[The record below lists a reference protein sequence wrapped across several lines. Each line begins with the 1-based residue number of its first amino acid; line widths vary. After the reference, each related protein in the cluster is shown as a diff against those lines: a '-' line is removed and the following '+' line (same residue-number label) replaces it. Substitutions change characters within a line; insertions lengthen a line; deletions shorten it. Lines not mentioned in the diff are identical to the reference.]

1 VSIFYQPKGHWRE
14 SLRSLR
20 RYEYVLPPRIH
31 RYGRPLTHGEVWY
44 YLNQRR
50 PLAQRPL
57 WGNVCV
63 PCGSITVGPETGD
76 RGTMPLAE
84 TPIARST
91 RIAVSRQELFNYE
104 AAPALARS
112 PAFLVRHLFSGER
125 ASLRPELQLVAHGLH
140 PRHAARHGKRPLNL
154 YLRIHVS
161 RQLRGASIRRDAHR
175 QRSQPRVRDER
186 LLHPGGERS
195 VVIGD
200 HPPRGHGRRR
210 RRLTAIGERERGQH
224 WGFDNLTA
232 SARQRCA
239 GHVAEPQCLRPKYA

>member
-1 VSIFYQPKGHWRE
+1 
-14 SLRSLR
+14 
-20 RYEYVLPPRIH
+20 
-31 RYGRPLTHGEVWY
+31 
-44 YLNQRR
+44 
-50 PLAQRPL
+50 
-57 WGNVCV
+57 
-63 PCGSITVGPETGD
+63 
-76 RGTMPLAE
+76 MPLAE

-91 RIAVSRQELFNYE
+91 RIAVSRQELVNYE

-195 VVIGD
+195 VVSGD
-200 HPPRGHGRRR
+200 LPRRGHRRR
-210 RRLTAIGERERGQH
+210 RRRPTAVGEHERGQRERRDDQQSA
-224 WGFDNLTA
+224 FDVWRV
-232 SARQRCA
+232 S
-239 GHVAEPQCLRPKYA
+239 HVAYDIQIRVLSRDGIA

>member
-1 VSIFYQPKGHWRE
+1 
-14 SLRSLR
+14 
-20 RYEYVLPPRIH
+20 
-31 RYGRPLTHGEVWY
+31 
-44 YLNQRR
+44 
-50 PLAQRPL
+50 
-57 WGNVCV
+57 
-63 PCGSITVGPETGD
+63 
-76 RGTMPLAE
+76 MPLAE

-91 RIAVSRQELFNYE
+91 RIAVSRQELVNYE

-125 ASLRPELQLVAHGLH
+125 ASLRP
-140 PRHAARHGKRPLNL
+140 
-154 YLRIHVS
+154 
-161 RQLRGASIRRDAHR
+161 
-175 QRSQPRVRDER
+175 ER

-239 GHVAEPQCLRPKYA
+239 GHVAGPQCLRPKYA